1 MNRTWWLV
9 RPRFA
14 APTGLTLA
22 AAAAGVV
29 VVAALCAAT
38 TAPSAAVVRLVALA
52 LWSAA
57 VGAVGD
63 LVAAA
68 ATAVI
73 AWTVLNGF
81 LVNQRGELTWH
92 GSADAV
98 RLGVLLGA
106 AAASWL
112 AVLTRRV
119 LRHRLE
125 IVRMRSWLSGDVL
138 ASPVPPL
145 TSIPP
150 YKEASSSG

>member
-1 MNRTWWLV
+1 MKRTWWLV

-22 AAAAGVV
+22 AGAAGVV
-29 VVAALCAAT
+29 VVAVLCAAM
-38 TAPSAAVVRLVALA
+38 TAPSAALVRLVALA

-68 ATAVI
+68 ATAAI

-81 LVNQRGELTWH
+81 LVNQLGELTWH
-92 GSADAV
+92 GPADAV

-106 AAASWL
+106 AAVSWL

-119 LRHRLE
+119 LRHRLD

-138 ASPVPPL
+138 ASSVPPL
-145 TSIPP
+145 KSVPP
-150 YKEASSSG
+150 YKEASPSG